1 MVGERIILISTLLLW
16 PQLLGYGALIG
27 SFKDDK
33 YLSPFIMI
41 ASSANCLMARLLS
54 SDESLRRGDKVHVIV
69 THSSSYISMQG

>member
-1 MVGERIILISTLLLW
+1 MVGERIILIISTLLLW

-54 SDESLRRGDKVHVIV
+54 SDERRQARRQGSCDCDSLE
-69 THSSSYISMQG
+69 

>member
-41 ASSANCLMARLLS
+41 ASTANCLMARLS
-54 SDESLRRGDKVHVIV
+54 SDGVSVEAVHVIS
-69 THSSSYISMQG
+69 HISMHG